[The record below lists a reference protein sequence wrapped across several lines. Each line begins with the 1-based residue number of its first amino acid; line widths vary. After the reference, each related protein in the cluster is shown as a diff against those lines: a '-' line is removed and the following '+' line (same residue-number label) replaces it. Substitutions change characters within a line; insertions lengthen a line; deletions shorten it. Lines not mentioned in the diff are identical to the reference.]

1 MEIVTNYLICQ
12 ANQNATSSANATA
25 DVFVASTSDKTFAY
39 FSLCLMTILPI
50 VLGSF
55 RSVKHH
61 KKQQVSF
68 AGRARIRLLTG
79 FESSAQMFEQCSAY
93 GR

>member
-1 MEIVTNYLICQ
+1 MLEKKTTSVAIMDIIANYLICQ
-12 ANQNATSSANATA
+12 ANPNATASANATA
-25 DVFVASTSDKTFAY
+25 DKFVASTSDKTFAY

-61 KKQQVSF
+61 KKQQVS
-68 AGRARIRLLTG
+68 
-79 FESSAQMFEQCSAY
+79 
-93 GR
+93 